1 MTKEEKILSEVQ
13 SAYEK
18 FKNKTFTVKQAGY
31 TRNITVTICGYNE
44 SHAGLL
50 LIGKLDN
57 KKGISGFDTQSSFD
71 FINNFD
77 KKENYMYVRIEDVN
91 EAYKEEV
98 LLKGKLKRK
107 LSTEIN

>member
-1 MTKEEKILSEVQ
+1 MTKEEKILAEVQ

-57 KKGISGFDTQSSFD
+57 KKGISGFDTKSSFD

-77 KKENYMYVRIEDVN
+77 KRESYNYVRVSDIEK
-91 EAYKEEV
+91 AYKEEV
-98 LLKGKLKRK
+98 LLKGELQRR
-107 LSTEIN
+107 LSKELN